1 MNNEIERTTQTLP
14 AEELLRGIYDVI
26 VVGAGHAGCEA
37 ALACARMGCKTLLLT
52 MNLDS
57 VALMPCNPSVGG
69 PAKGHL
75 IKEIDALGGEMGRN
89 TDRTFIQM
97 RLLNTSK
104 GPAVQ
109 ALRAQCDKQAYR
121 LAMKFVLENQ
131 PNLDLKQA
139 TITGLLNQ
147 PGPAGR
153 PLVVGVLTNN
163 GWRYEASAVVMT
175 TGTFLNGRLVV
186 GDKTLPGGRAGEGP
200 ALGVTSSLGEL
211 GLHTR
216 RFKTGT
222 PPRIDARTI
231 DFSLT
236 DPQPGSRVPFFFSAD
251 HTAREDVQ
259 LPGTRP
265 NPLYPVTTEDLHGW
279 RPQLPCYLV
288 HTNAQTH
295 QAIRDNLHRSP
306 LYTGVIEGIGPRY
319 CPSIEDKI
327 VRFAEKP
334 RHQIFLEP
342 EGWRTSE
349 VYVQGMNTSL
359 PEDVQLAMLRTI
371 PALAHVEMM
380 RVGYAVEYDYVPS
393 DQLHA
398 NLATKAVAGLFLAGQ
413 INGTS
418 GYEEAA
424 AQGLM
429 AGINAA
435 LYVRGAEPF
444 VLGRHEAYIGVLIDD
459 LVTRSLSEPY
469 RLHTSQAEYR
479 LLLRPDSADLRLSG
493 YAYQFGLIDDTRYLA
508 VVHKH
513 ERIQQVLAQIDT
525 VSFTSSRLT
534 EAHAQHL
541 GLAPLGQALTAREL
555 LRRPGVG
562 YQQVAQLSQ
571 GPEVPASGSVEVVF
585 PNLLEQTEGTEVANN
600 PVPAPS
606 ALPLLPMD
614 VAEEVEL
621 QVKYENYVQKQEKQV
636 HRTKRLEEQQLPEAL
651 DYAAIPHLRNQARQ
665 KLAYVRPRTLGQA
678 SRVEGVSPADL
689 AILMVYLER
698 MRASAR
704 ARAVDAVT
712 EPQSSSVPYQHLR
725 IQADT

>member
-1 MNNEIERTTQTLP
+1 MSNETGRTTLP
-14 AEELLRGIYDVI
+14 AESLLRGVYEVI

-37 ALACARMGCKTLLLT
+37 ALASARMGRKTLLLT

-57 VALMPCNPSVGG
+57 VALMPCNPSMGG

-75 IKEIDALGGEMGRN
+75 IKEIDALGGEIGRN
-89 TDRTFIQM
+89 TDRTFIQI

-121 LAMKFVLENQ
+121 LAMKFALESQ

-139 TITGLLNQ
+139 TITGLLSRS
-147 PGPAGR
+147 GPDGR
-153 PLVVGVLTNN
+153 PQVVGVLTSN
-163 GWRYEASAVVMT
+163 GWRYEAGAIVMT

-186 GDKTLPGGRAGEGP
+186 GDKTQPGGRAGEGP
-200 ALGVTSSLGEL
+200 SLGVTSSLSEL
-211 GLHTR
+211 GLRTR

-222 PPRIDARTI
+222 PPRIDARTV

-236 DPQPGSRVPFFFSAD
+236 DPQPGSRVPLYFSSD
-251 HTAREDVQ
+251 RSAREDVQ

-265 NPLYPVTTEDLHGW
+265 NPLYPVTDEDLHGW

-295 QAIRDNLHRSP
+295 QVIRDNLHRSP

-327 VRFAEKP
+327 VRFAEKE

-342 EGWRTSE
+342 EGWRTGE
-349 VYVQGMNTSL
+349 IYVQGMNTSL
-359 PEDVQLAMLRTI
+359 PEDVQLAMLRSI

-393 DQLHA
+393 DQLFA
-398 NLATKAVAGLFLAGQ
+398 SLQTKAVAGLFLAGQ

-424 AQGLM
+424 AQGIM

-435 LYVRGAEPF
+435 LYVRGEEPF
-444 VLGRHEAYIGVLIDD
+444 ILHRHEAYIGVLIDD

-479 LLLRPDSADLRLSG
+479 LLLRPDSADLRLGDYG
-493 YAYQFGLIDDTRYLA
+493 YKFGLIDEARYA
-508 VVHKH
+508 EVVEKR
-513 ERIQQVLAQIDT
+513 ERIQQALAGLDRVI
-525 VSFTSSRLT
+525 FTSARTT
-534 EAHAQHL
+534 EAHAQEL
-541 GLAPLGQALTAREL
+541 GIAPLGQMLSAREL

-562 YQQVAQLSQ
+562 YQQVEQLARRTAGQ
-571 GPEVPASGSVEVVF
+571 D
-585 PNLLEQTEGTEVANN
+585 GTGA
-600 PVPAPS
+600 PVLP
-606 ALPLLPMD
+606 ALPEG

-621 QVKYENYVQKQEKQV
+621 QVKYENYVRKQEQQV
-636 HRTKRLEEQQLPEAL
+636 HRTRRLEEHRIPETL
-651 DYAAIPHLRNQARQ
+651 DYAAIPHLRTQARQ
-665 KLAYVRPRTLGQA
+665 KLAHMRPRTLGQA

-689 AILMVYLER
+689 AILMVYLEKTR
-698 MRASAR
+698 
-704 ARAVDAVT
+704 
-712 EPQSSSVPYQHLR
+712 SSRKTP
-725 IQADT
+725 A

>member
-1 MNNEIERTTQTLP
+1 MNNETERDAYMPPVEDLP
-14 AEELLRGIYDVI
+14 RGIYEVI

-37 ALACARMGCKTLLLT
+37 ALACARMGRKTLLLT

-57 VALMPCNPSVGG
+57 VALMPCNPSMGG

-75 IKEIDALGGEMGRN
+75 IKEIDALGGEVGRN
-89 TDRTFIQM
+89 TDRTFIQI

-121 LAMKFVLENQ
+121 LAMKFVLESQ

-139 TITGLLNQ
+139 TITGLLSR
-147 PGPAGR
+147 PGPDGR

-163 GWRYEASAVVMT
+163 GWRYEAGAIVMT

-186 GDKTLPGGRAGEGP
+186 GNKTQPGGRAGEGP
-200 ALGVTSSLGEL
+200 ALGVTGSLGGL
-211 GLHTR
+211 GLRTR

-222 PPRIDARTI
+222 PPRVDASTI
-231 DFSLT
+231 DFNLT
-236 DPQPGSRVPFFFSAD
+236 DPQPGSRVPLFFSTDRA
-251 HTAREDVQ
+251 ARADVQ
-259 LPGTRP
+259 LPGSRP
-265 NPLYPVTTEDLHGW
+265 NPLYPVTDEDLHGW
-279 RPQLPCYLV
+279 RAQLPCYLV

-319 CPSIEDKI
+319 CPSIEDKV
-327 VRFAEKP
+327 VRFAEKT

-342 EGWRTSE
+342 EGWRTGE

-359 PEDVQLAMLRTI
+359 PEDVQLAMLRSI

-393 DQLHA
+393 DQLFA
-398 NLATKAVAGLFLAGQ
+398 SMQTKAVAGLFLAGQ

-424 AQGLM
+424 AQGIM

-435 LYVRGAEPF
+435 LYVRGEDPF

-479 LLLRPDSADLRLSG
+479 LLLRPDSADLRLG
-493 YAYQFGLIDDTRYLA
+493 DHAYKYGLIDEARYVE
-508 VVHKH
+508 VVRKR
-513 ERIQQVLAQIDT
+513 ERIQRALTGLDT
-525 VSFTSSRLT
+525 VFFTSSRII
-534 EAHAQHL
+534 EANAQEL
-541 GLAPLGQALTAREL
+541 GIAPLGQMLSAREL

-571 GPEVPASGSVEVVF
+571 RGSGPTDAPGDGQIVEQ
-585 PNLLEQTEGTEVANN
+585 EA
-600 PVPAPS
+600 AA
-606 ALPLLPMD
+606 ALPVLSSLPAE

-621 QVKYENYVQKQEKQV
+621 QVKYENYVRKQEQLV
-636 HRTKRLEEQQLPEAL
+636 HRTRRLEERHIPETL
-651 DYAAIPHLRNQARQ
+651 DYAAIPHLRTQARQ
-665 KLAYVRPRTLGQA
+665 KLAHVRPRTHWPGFP
-678 SRVEGVSPADL
+678 RGGRL
-689 AILMVYLER
+689 AR
-698 MRASAR
+698 
-704 ARAVDAVT
+704 
-712 EPQSSSVPYQHLR
+712 
-725 IQADT
+725 